1 MHILCSEMNIDNAST
16 AGMVVSDSLEKSSAA
31 WPDEL
36 WVESVGWCDSVL
48 RSFYRIRE
56 FTEDPDCVFRVGLGK
71 ARKTLLLS
79 DGTIIRG
86 GETVGTVHL
95 WNEHLPR
102 LHRHGLGWACAMH
115 HRVVH
120 SLAALAMYVET
131 APAWREIPAFHAES
145 GLSTRLRSLQIERV
159 VQRYGFENAVSERSL
174 LRRVHDLGDDFLLWG
189 LARAFNP
196 EALSRSRF
204 FRDHQDLWI
213 SRSSLLR
220 HHLSQRQPNVNRA
233 ASLGGA

>member
-1 MHILCSEMNIDNAST
+1 MSIDNASA
-16 AGMVVSDSLEKSSAA
+16 AGIVVGDNPEKSSAA

-48 RSFYRIRE
+48 RSFYRVRE
-56 FTEDPDCVFRVGLGK
+56 FTDDPDCVFRVGLGK
-71 ARKTLLLS
+71 ARRTLLLS
-79 DGTIIRG
+79 DGTIIRD
-86 GETVGTVHL
+86 GEIVGTVHF

-102 LHRHGLGWACAMH
+102 FTSHRHGLAWACRMR

-120 SLAALAMYVET
+120 SLAALAMFVET
-131 APAWREIPAFHAES
+131 APAWCDIPAFHAES
-145 GLSTRLRSLQIERV
+145 GLSTRLGSQQIERV
-159 VQRYGFENAVSERSL
+159 VQRYGFETAVSERSL

-196 EALSRSRF
+196 GALSRSRF
-204 FRDHQDLWI
+204 FRDHHDLWI

-220 HHLSQRQPNVNRA
+220 HYLPQRQTNVDGA
-233 ASLGGA
+233 TSPGGA